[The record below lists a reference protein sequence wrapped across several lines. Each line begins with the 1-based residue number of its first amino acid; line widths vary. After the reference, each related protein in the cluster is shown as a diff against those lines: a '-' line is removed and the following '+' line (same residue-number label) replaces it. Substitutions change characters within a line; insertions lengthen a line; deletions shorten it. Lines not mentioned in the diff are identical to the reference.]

1 MSAVSTASTASTPS
15 IQRLARNGILN
26 LAGTLVGG
34 AASIALVVVVAN
46 GVAQDVAGMLFAA
59 TSFFLIV
66 TAISGLGTDVG
77 LAHTI
82 QRQLAVGSLAGA
94 VRTVWIALR
103 PVLGLS
109 VVAAVVVWLVAP
121 WLATVLGAGGS
132 GGVAGVEHSATMTAM
147 LRVLAV
153 GLPAATAYDTILAA
167 TQAHQTMRPNV
178 IVEKLG
184 RLPGQILCI
193 AVVLAIGAGP
203 VWLAVAW
210 VAPYAVGLL
219 GVAWW
224 YRSIV
229 ARLRAHPADPADR
242 AGEALRDAPE
252 DAAPPAT
259 LARDF
264 WGFTAPRALGRI
276 CQVALQRADIV
287 LVAAL
292 LSPRDAAVYT
302 AATRFL
308 VLGQLGVQAIQQV
321 LQPQL
326 AALFARGDLAGVRE
340 SFSASTAWL
349 MAMAWPIYLCSAV
362 AAPVLLKVF
371 GGGYEAGRAT
381 VIILALTMLATTA
394 TGSVDVVLL
403 MAGRSRQSLVNN
415 AAALVV
421 DVVLVVVLVPR
432 LGITGAAIAWAAA
445 LAVRNSLPML
455 QVRRAYGVMSFGPAV
470 LWVAG
475 AAAVCF
481 GVVPLLV
488 HLVAPMNVGVVI
500 GWLVPMCVVYAAL
513 LWKGRGHLQLSAFR
527 TALAGVPLVRIGGP
541 VRRLHGRAR
550 QTAGHG
556 VLAGVNA
563 LRRLPLPQG
572 ARVALSTLV
581 LRRPG
586 LARVPLDRLLLGIQ
600 DGLPATTYAAEFD
613 DLLWASTPIARGPHA
628 DLLRLAADHREH
640 GELTDEAI
648 LASPY
653 AEHARRC
660 LRLTGRY
667 FWATDERGAVEVARS
682 FLARAD
688 AAGGSSGGP
697 APVAVGTA
705 VGTAVATGSAETA
718 GTAGSAGSTGSTGS
732 AETAG
737 STSATTE
744 RAAVTGQAAG
754 AATGPTTGSAEDS
767 GEEVAQEVARA
778 GQSGPSDPVLVAPI
792 RDSDCY
798 QVLDGHHRLALL
810 AHQGAESA
818 AVKVKRVPVT
828 TPLQDL
834 LGQMTWIGGKKELY
848 QPLDAP
854 ELQRSWTTVR
864 RCTDRLSMMERRLAA
879 EGIDGPGH
887 SYLDVA
893 CCYGWFVRQLGDRG
907 FAAEGIERDPL
918 APRLA
923 AGVYGLDPARINVGD
938 AVEFLRAARDAGR
951 RWDVVSCFSL
961 LHHFVLG
968 RASVSAEELA
978 GLLDSVTGRVL
989 FLDTGQEHE
998 AWFARSLRGW
1008 DTEHVAR
1015 FLTTHTSFDRV
1026 VDLGP
1031 DEDAVAPYADNYGR
1045 HLFAGIRS
1053 EQ

>member
-1 MSAVSTASTASTPS
+1 M
-15 IQRLARNGILN
+15 ARNGILN

-46 GVAQDVAGMLFAA
+46 GVAQDVAGMLFTA

-109 VVAAVVVWLVAP
+109 VAAAVVMWFVAP
-121 WLATVLGAGGS
+121 WLATVLGTGEGG
-132 GGVAGVEHSATMTAM
+132 GANAEHGATMTAM

-153 GLPAATAYDTILAA
+153 SLPMATAYDTILAA

-193 AVVLAIGAGP
+193 VVVLLVGAGP

-210 VAPYAVGLL
+210 VAPYAVGLV
-219 GVAWW
+219 GVALW

-229 ARLRAHPADPADR
+229 AGLRAHPAGDVR
-242 AGEALRDAPE
+242 GQGTE

-264 WGFTAPRALGRI
+264 WGFTAPRALGRV
-276 CQVALQRADIV
+276 CQVALQRSDIV

-292 LSPRDAAVYT
+292 LSPRHAAVYT

-326 AALFARGDLAGVRE
+326 AALFARADLAGVRE
-340 SFSASTAWL
+340 SFSTSTAWL
-349 MAMAWPIYLCSAV
+349 MALAWPIYLCSAV

-371 GGGYEAGRAT
+371 GGGYEAGQAT
-381 VIILALTMLATTA
+381 VVILALTMLATTA

-403 MAGRSRQSLVNN
+403 MAGRSRQSLFNN

-421 DVVLVVVLVPR
+421 DLVLVVVLVPR

-445 LAVRNSLPML
+445 LAVRNTLPML

-470 LWVAG
+470 LWVA
-475 AAAVCF
+475 AAAALCF

-488 HLVAPMNVGVVI
+488 RLVAPMNVGVVI
-500 GWLVPMCVVYAAL
+500 GWLVPMCVLYAAL
-513 LWKGRGHLQLSAFR
+513 LWKGRNHLQLGAFR
-527 TALAGVPLVRIGGP
+527 SALAGVPLGRIGAP
-541 VRRLHGRAR
+541 ARRLHGRAR
-550 QTAGHG
+550 QGAGQG
-556 VLAGVNA
+556 VLTGVNA
-563 LRRLPLPQG
+563 LRRLPLPHG

-586 LARVPLDRLLLGIQ
+586 LARVPMDRLLLGIQ
-600 DGLPATTYAAEFD
+600 DGIPASTYAEEFD
-613 DLLWASTPIARGPHA
+613 DLLWASTPVTRGPHA
-628 DLLRLAADHREH
+628 DLLRLAAEH
-640 GELTDEAI
+640 GELTDEAV

-667 FWATDERGAVEVARS
+667 FWATDEHGIVEVARS
-682 FLARAD
+682 FLARAATD
-688 AAGGSSGGP
+688 SSGEVP
-697 APVAVGTA
+697 SPVAVGTA
-705 VGTAVATGSAETA
+705 VGTAVATERTT
-718 GTAGSAGSTGSTGS
+718 GTVPATGTSAGGTTGPATGTSTGTPTRASDGG
-732 AETAG
+732 EPP
-737 STSATTE
+737 
-744 RAAVTGQAAG
+744 RAA
-754 AATGPTTGSAEDS
+754 
-767 GEEVAQEVARA
+767 
-778 GQSGPSDPVLVAPI
+778 QSGASDPVLVAPI
-792 RDSDCY
+792 RDSDCF
-798 QVLDGHHRLALL
+798 QVIDGHHRLALL
-810 AHQGAESA
+810 AHRGAESA
-818 AVKVKRVPVT
+818 SVKVKRVPVT

-834 LGQMTWIGGKKELY
+834 LGQMSWIGGKKELY

-864 RCTDRLSMMERRLAA
+864 RCTDRLAMMERRLAA
-879 EGIDGPGH
+879 EGIEGPGH

-923 AGVYGLDPARINVGD
+923 AGVYGLAPERITVGD

-961 LHHFVLG
+961 LHHFALG

-978 GLLDSVTGRVL
+978 ELLDSVTGRVL

-1008 DTEHVAR
+1008 DTEYVGR
-1015 FLTTHTSFDRV
+1015 FLTTHTGFDRV

-1045 HLFAGIRS
+1045 HLFAGIRGAGPADAPR
-1053 EQ
+1053 

>member
-1 MSAVSTASTASTPS
+1 M
-15 IQRLARNGILN
+15 
-26 LAGTLVGG
+26 
-34 AASIALVVVVAN
+34 
-46 GVAQDVAGMLFAA
+46 
-59 TSFFLIV
+59 
-66 TAISGLGTDVG
+66 AI
-77 LAHTI
+77 
-82 QRQLAVGSLAGA
+82 
-94 VRTVWIALR
+94 
-103 PVLGLS
+103 
-109 VVAAVVVWLVAP
+109 
-121 WLATVLGAGGS
+121 
-132 GGVAGVEHSATMTAM
+132 
-147 LRVLAV
+147 
-153 GLPAATAYDTILAA
+153 
-167 TQAHQTMRPNV
+167 
-178 IVEKLG
+178 
-184 RLPGQILCI
+184 
-193 AVVLAIGAGP
+193 
-203 VWLAVAW
+203 
-210 VAPYAVGLL
+210 
-219 GVAWW
+219 
-224 YRSIV
+224 
-229 ARLRAHPADPADR
+229 
-242 AGEALRDAPE
+242 
-252 DAAPPAT
+252 
-259 LARDF
+259 
-264 WGFTAPRALGRI
+264 
-276 CQVALQRADIV
+276 
-287 LVAAL
+287 
-292 LSPRDAAVYT
+292 
-302 AATRFL
+302 
-308 VLGQLGVQAIQQV
+308 
-321 LQPQL
+321 
-326 AALFARGDLAGVRE
+326 
-340 SFSASTAWL
+340 
-349 MAMAWPIYLCSAV
+349 AWPIYLCSAV

-381 VIILALTMLATTA
+381 VVILALTMLATTA

-445 LAVRNSLPML
+445 LAVRNTLPML

-470 LWVAG
+470 LWVA
-475 AAAVCF
+475 ASATACF

-488 HLVAPMNVGVVI
+488 DLVAPMNVGVVI
-500 GWLVPMCVVYAAL
+500 GWLVPMCAVYAAL
-513 LWKGRGHLQLSAFR
+513 LWKGRNHLQLGAFR
-527 TALAGVPLVRIGGP
+527 SALAGVPMGRLAAP
-541 VRRLHGRAR
+541 MRRLHGRAR
-550 QTAGHG
+550 QTSGQALLG
-556 VLAGVNA
+556 GVNA
-563 LRRLPLPQG
+563 LRRLPFPQG

-586 LARVPLDRLLLGIQ
+586 VARVPLDRLLLGIQ
-600 DGLPATTYAAEFD
+600 DGVPATTYAAEFD

-628 DLLRLAADHREH
+628 DLLRLAAEH

-653 AEHARRC
+653 TEHARRC

-667 FWATDERGAVEVARS
+667 FWASDESGVVEVARS
-682 FLARAD
+682 FLARAV
-688 AAGGSSGGP
+688 AAAPSGGVP

-705 VGTAVATGSAETA
+705 VGTAVATGATAEHTTGTVPATVPTTA
-718 GTAGSAGSTGSTGS
+718 PAGGPVTGSTPDG
-732 AETAG
+732 G
-737 STSATTE
+737 
-744 RAAVTGQAAG
+744 GL
-754 AATGPTTGSAEDS
+754 P
-767 GEEVAQEVARA
+767 ARA

-792 RDSDCY
+792 RDSDCF

-810 AHQGAESA
+810 AHGGAESA
-818 AVKVKRVPVT
+818 SVKVKRVPVT

-834 LGQMTWIGGKKELY
+834 LGQMSWIGGKKELY
-848 QPLDAP
+848 QPIDAP

-864 RCTDRLSMMERRLAA
+864 RCTDRLSMMERRLAS

-893 CCYGWFVRQLGDRG
+893 CCYGWFVRRLGDLG

-923 AGVYGLDPARINVGD
+923 AGVYGLDPARITVGD

-1008 DTEHVAR
+1008 DTEHVRR
-1015 FLTTHTSFDRV
+1015 FLTTHTGFDRV

-1053 EQ
+1053 ARQDEAPR

>member
-1 MSAVSTASTASTPS
+1 M
-15 IQRLARNGILN
+15 
-26 LAGTLVGG
+26 
-34 AASIALVVVVAN
+34 AL
-46 GVAQDVAGMLFAA
+46 
-59 TSFFLIV
+59 
-66 TAISGLGTDVG
+66 
-77 LAHTI
+77 
-82 QRQLAVGSLAGA
+82 
-94 VRTVWIALR
+94 
-103 PVLGLS
+103 
-109 VVAAVVVWLVAP
+109 
-121 WLATVLGAGGS
+121 
-132 GGVAGVEHSATMTAM
+132 
-147 LRVLAV
+147 
-153 GLPAATAYDTILAA
+153 
-167 TQAHQTMRPNV
+167 
-178 IVEKLG
+178 
-184 RLPGQILCI
+184 
-193 AVVLAIGAGP
+193 
-203 VWLAVAW
+203 
-210 VAPYAVGLL
+210 
-219 GVAWW
+219 
-224 YRSIV
+224 
-229 ARLRAHPADPADR
+229 
-242 AGEALRDAPE
+242 
-252 DAAPPAT
+252 
-259 LARDF
+259 
-264 WGFTAPRALGRI
+264 
-276 CQVALQRADIV
+276 
-287 LVAAL
+287 
-292 LSPRDAAVYT
+292 
-302 AATRFL
+302 
-308 VLGQLGVQAIQQV
+308 
-321 LQPQL
+321 
-326 AALFARGDLAGVRE
+326 
-340 SFSASTAWL
+340 
-349 MAMAWPIYLCSAV
+349 AWPIYLCSAV

-381 VIILALTMLATTA
+381 VVILALTMLATTA

-432 LGITGAAIAWAAA
+432 LGITGAAVAWAAA

-470 LWVAG
+470 LWVA
-475 AAAVCF
+475 AAATLCF

-500 GWLVPMCVVYAAL
+500 GWLVPMCLVYAAL
-513 LWKGRGHLQLSAFR
+513 LWKGRHHLQLGAFR
-527 TALAGVPLVRIGGP
+527 TALASVPLARIGTP

-550 QTAGHG
+550 QTAGQG
-556 VLAGVNA
+556 LLAGVGA
-563 LRRLPLPQG
+563 LRRLPLPHG

-600 DGLPATTYAAEFD
+600 DGVPATTYAAEFD

-628 DLLRLAADHREH
+628 GLLRLAADHRAH
-640 GELTDEAI
+640 GDGELTDEAI

-667 FWATDERGAVEVARS
+667 FWATDERGVVEVARS
-682 FLARAD
+682 FLARASVTD
-688 AAGGSSGGP
+688 PSEDVPS
-697 APVAVGTA
+697 PVAVGTA
-705 VGTAVATGSAETA
+705 VGTAVATG
-718 GTAGSAGSTGSTGS
+718 
-732 AETAG
+732 
-737 STSATTE
+737 
-744 RAAVTGQAAG
+744 G
-754 AATGPTTGSAEDS
+754 AATEGAAGPVPTTGSAVEAAAGPSADDGG
-767 GEEVAQEVARA
+767 GEEEEEEEPVRA
-778 GQSGPSDPVLVAPI
+778 GQSGASDPVLVAPI
-792 RDSDCY
+792 RDSDCF

-810 AHQGAESA
+810 AHRGAESA
-818 AVKVKRVPVT
+818 SVKVKRVPVT

-834 LGQMTWIGGKKELY
+834 LGQMSWIGGKKELY
-848 QPLDAP
+848 QPIDAP

-879 EGIDGPGH
+879 EGVDGPGH

-893 CCYGWFVRQLGDRG
+893 CCYGWFVHQLGQRG

-923 AGVYGLDPARINVGD
+923 AGIYGLDPARITTGD
-938 AVEFLRAARDAGR
+938 AVDFLRAARDAGR
-951 RWDVVSCFSL
+951 TWDVVSCFSL

-1015 FLTTHTSFDRV
+1015 FLTTHTGFDRV

-1045 HLFAGIRS
+1045 HLFAGIRTAG
-1053 EQ
+1053 QRDAQR

>member
-1 MSAVSTASTASTPS
+1 MSSVTAAATSSTASTPS

-46 GVAQDVAGMLFAA
+46 GVPQDVAGMLFAA

-82 QRQLAVGSLAGA
+82 QRQLAAGSLAGA

-109 VVAAVVVWLVAP
+109 AAAAVVVWLVAP
-121 WLATVLGAGGS
+121 WLATVLGTGES
-132 GGVAGVEHSATMTAM
+132 GGVTSAEHGATMTAM

-153 GLPAATAYDTILAA
+153 SLPVATAYDTILAA

-193 AVVLAIGAGP
+193 VVVLLVGAGP

-224 YRSIV
+224 YRSLV
-229 ARLRAHPADPADR
+229 ARLQADPAGDPLGR
-242 AGEALRDAPE
+242 TPG

-276 CQVALQRADIV
+276 CQVALQRSDIV

-292 LSPRDAAVYT
+292 LSPRHAAVYT

-326 AALFARGDLAGVRE
+326 AGLFARGDLAGVRE
-340 SFSASTAWL
+340 AFSASTAWL
-349 MAMAWPIYLCSAV
+349 MALAWPIYLCSAV

-381 VIILALTMLATTA
+381 VVILALAMLATTA

-421 DVVLVVVLVPR
+421 DVVLVVLLVPR

-445 LAVRNSLPML
+445 LAVRNTLPMV
-455 QVRRAYGVMSFGPAV
+455 QVRRAYGVMSFGPPV
-470 LWVAG
+470 LWVAASAG
-475 AAAVCF
+475 LCF

-500 GWLVPMCVVYAAL
+500 GWLVPMCAVYAAL
-513 LWKGRGHLQLSAFR
+513 LWKGRNHLQLAAFR
-527 TALAGVPLVRIGGP
+527 TALAGIPMGRIGAP

-550 QTAGHG
+550 QTAGETL
-556 VLAGVNA
+556 LAGVNA

-600 DGLPATTYAAEFD
+600 DGVPAAPYAAEFD
-613 DLLWASTPIARGPHA
+613 DLLWASTPITRGPHA
-628 DLLRLAADHREH
+628 DLLRLAAEH

-660 LRLTGRY
+660 LLLTGRY
-667 FWATDERGAVEVARS
+667 FWATDERGVVEVARS
-682 FLARAD
+682 FLARAA
-688 AAGGSSGGP
+688 AAGPPGGVP
-697 APVAVGTA
+697 SPIAVGTA
-705 VGTAVATGSAETA
+705 VGTAVAG
-718 GTAGSAGSTGSTGS
+718 
-732 AETAG
+732 
-737 STSATTE
+737 
-744 RAAVTGQAAG
+744 AAG
-754 AATGPTTGSAEDS
+754 PDRATGTVQTTGATNGPTKGPGTGPATASTPDS
-767 GEEVAQEVARA
+767 GGELVRA
-778 GQSGPSDPVLVAPI
+778 GQSGPSDPILVAPI
-792 RDSDCY
+792 RDSDCF

-810 AHQGAESA
+810 AHRGAESA
-818 AVKVKRVPVT
+818 SVKVKRVAVT

-834 LGQMTWIGGKKELY
+834 LGQMSWIGGKKELY
-848 QPLDAP
+848 QPIDAP

-864 RCTDRLSMMERRLAA
+864 RCTDRLSMMERRLAT

-893 CCYGWFVRQLGDRG
+893 CCYGWFVHRMEERG

-923 AGVYGLDPARINVGD
+923 AGVYGLDPARITVGD

-951 RWDVVSCFSL
+951 KWDVVSCFSL

-1008 DTEHVAR
+1008 DTEHVHR

-1053 EQ
+1053 ARPDDPPL